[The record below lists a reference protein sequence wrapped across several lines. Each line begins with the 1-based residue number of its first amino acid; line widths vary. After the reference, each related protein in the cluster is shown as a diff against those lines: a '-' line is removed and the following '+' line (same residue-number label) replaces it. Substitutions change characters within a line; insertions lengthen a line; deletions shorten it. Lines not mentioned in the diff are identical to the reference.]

1 MVRRIVIVTLLGSLM
16 LTGCLTRK
24 PDTTRHYILEYPAGN
39 DTVFI
44 SKIAEK
50 SCLIMP
56 AEVYPAFATHQIALR
71 ESSNVIR
78 YFALNVWAVRP
89 EQSITNMVT
98 EFLHKHDVFESVY
111 AQAIMRETD
120 FSLKTTIYR
129 LEVIGEKRD
138 YFAHLEV
145 EFMLINNDT
154 GHITDVHRTSRK
166 TGLEERDLNLYAAAI
181 SRMLIEELTVFTQS
195 FTEIV
200 N

>member
-39 DTVFI
+39 DTALINKV
-44 SKIAEK
+44 ADR
-50 SCLIMP
+50 SCLILP

-71 ESSNVIR
+71 ESSNEIR

-98 EFLHKHDVFESVY
+98 EFLLKHGVFESVY
-111 AQAIMRETD
+111 APSIMTEAD
-120 FSLKTTIYR
+120 FNLRTTVYR
-129 LEVIGEKRD
+129 LEVIRENRD
-138 YFAHLEV
+138 YLAHLEV

-154 GHITDVHRTSRK
+154 GLIADVHRASRK
-166 TGLEERDLNLYAAAI
+166 AGLDDRDLNLFAAAI
-181 SRMLIEELTVFTQS
+181 SKILIEELSVFTQS